1 VDETASEPFETD
13 GPCVDA
19 RPDLSPARETPD
31 DGLRRFADSLREL
44 ASRQDV
50 DETLQLAVD
59 LAAELIPGCDFAD
72 IMFIRPG
79 GMTTPVSTDP
89 LAVALDELQAATD
102 QGPCLMA
109 ARDQTRVLAHDLGT
123 DERWP
128 DFAPRAVEMGVASAL
143 SFQLFL
149 LRNDGDRLGA
159 LNLYGTRTHAFD
171 EGAAALG
178 EVFAVHCAAV
188 LASAI
193 AKEGALAALES
204 RDLIGQAKGILMA
217 QHRVTAVEAF
227 DLLREASQVRN
238 IKLRQL
244 AQQVADAGAL
254 SPPGP

>member
-1 VDETASEPFETD
+1 VE
-13 GPCVDA
+13 A
-19 RPDLSPARETPD
+19 RPDTDLLRAGPG
-31 DGLRRFADSLREL
+31 GLRRFAASLRDL
-44 ASRQDV
+44 ASRQAV

-79 GMTTPVSTDP
+79 GVTTPVSTDP

-102 QGPCLMA
+102 QGPCVMA
-109 ARDQTRVLAHDLGT
+109 ARDQTRVLSHDLAT

-159 LNLYGTRTHAFD
+159 LNLYGTHAHAFD
-171 EGAAALG
+171 EDAAALG

-188 LASAI
+188 LASSI
-193 AKEGALAALES
+193 AKEGANAALES
-204 RDLIGQAKGILMA
+204 RDVIGQAKGILMA
-217 QHRVTAVEAF
+217 QHRVDAVEAF
-227 DLLREASQVRN
+227 TMLREASQERN

-244 AQQVADAGAL
+244 AQQVADTGAL
-254 SPPGP
+254 PPAP

>member
-1 VDETASEPFETD
+1 VDETASKPFETD
-13 GPCVDA
+13 GSTVDV
-19 RPDLSPARETPD
+19 RPDTDLLRAGPG
-31 DGLRRFADSLREL
+31 GLRRFAASLREL
-44 ASRQDV
+44 ASRHDV
-50 DETLQLAVD
+50 DETLQHAVD

-79 GMTTPVSTDP
+79 GMTTPVSTDA

-109 ARDQTRVLAHDLGT
+109 ARDQTRVLAHDLAT

-159 LNLYGTRTHAFD
+159 LNLYGTRPHAFD
-171 EGAAALG
+171 EDAAALG

-193 AKEGALAALES
+193 GKEGANAALES
-204 RDLIGQAKGILMA
+204 RDVIGQAKGILMA
-217 QHRVTAVEAF
+217 KHRVNAVEAF
-227 DLLREASQVRN
+227 TMLRETSQARN
-238 IKLRQL
+238 TKLRQL
-244 AQQVADAGAL
+244 AQQVADTGAL
-254 SPPGP
+254 PPGP